1 MVTMH
6 FPFSTTKNEGDDGN
20 VLCLKSFCCG
30 EDTSSYYV
38 AGRDFTAKMLETF
51 SNGKTF
57 QGCAIWKMADTVLVL
72 LKKTLSLML

>member
-1 MVTMH
+1 
-6 FPFSTTKNEGDDGN
+6 
-20 VLCLKSFCCG
+20 
-30 EDTSSYYV
+30 
-38 AGRDFTAKMLETF
+38 MLETF